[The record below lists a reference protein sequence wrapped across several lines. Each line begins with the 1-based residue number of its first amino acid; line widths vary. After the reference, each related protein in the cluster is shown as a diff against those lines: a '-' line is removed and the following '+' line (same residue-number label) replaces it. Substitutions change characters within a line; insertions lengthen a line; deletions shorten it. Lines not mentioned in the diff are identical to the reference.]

1 MSAGFTTFAEAIS
14 FAVMREEDAQAFY
27 RDLAA
32 KMEDPF
38 MRQIF
43 IDFAEEESRHK
54 QLLESLD
61 IKAMSRL
68 FDNLTKKIDDIGIS
82 ENPPSVSSGT
92 GMSLR
97 DALMLAMKREE
108 KSQNLYS
115 LLAESTSDNDL
126 SLLFVGLAREEAGHR
141 LRIEKT
147 YQKLFAGKPSPATR
161 DPAV

>member
-1 MSAGFTTFAEAIS
+1 MPAGFSTFAEVIS

-27 RDLAA
+27 SNLAEKA
-32 KMEDPF
+32 DDPF

-43 IDFAEEESRHK
+43 SEFAQEESRHK
-54 QLLESLD
+54 QLLENLD

-68 FDNLTKKIDDIGIS
+68 FDNLTKKIHDIGML
-82 ENPPSVSSGT
+82 ENTPPVSPGT

-97 DALMLAMKREE
+97 DALLLAMKREE

-115 LLAESTSDNDL
+115 LLAQSTSDNDL

-147 YQKLFAGKPSPATR
+147 YQKLFAGKPPA
-161 DPAV
+161 